1 LEQLLFFSESG
12 NGAFAFKNI
21 NPNSNFFRIDRNYI
35 VGGVGM
41 ISFLT
46 LIIGAVLT
54 NLFETTDVFG
64 LLWDLIA
71 GLF

>member
-1 LEQLLFFSESG
+1 
-12 NGAFAFKNI
+12 
-21 NPNSNFFRIDRNYI
+21 
-35 VGGVGM
+35 M